1 MSNMTG
7 FGRYQKA
14 LELEAEGLA
23 ANQVAYKAGYK
34 NTQAWYDAKY
44 RYKKQTDEMNQRAKG
59 NDTAPAPDPLL
70 AEIGQVKLP
79 HEHNIGYTYLLEDA
93 QPLINTVRTCPEK
106 TPTLKINTEIKAEG
120 KCLRYRL
127 QNGELLIACLKGDR
141 SIRIPLSDV
150 PGLIAELQEL
160 MAIGGMA

>member
-1 MSNMTG
+1 MSREDTDAEDQHRNQ
-7 FGRYQKA
+7 GR
-14 LELEAEGLA
+14 
-23 ANQVAYKAGYK
+23 
-34 NTQAWYDAKY
+34 
-44 RYKKQTDEMNQRAKG
+44 
-59 NDTAPAPDPLL
+59 
-70 AEIGQVKLP
+70 
-79 HEHNIGYTYLLEDA
+79 
-93 QPLINTVRTCPEK
+93 
-106 TPTLKINTEIKAEG
+106 G